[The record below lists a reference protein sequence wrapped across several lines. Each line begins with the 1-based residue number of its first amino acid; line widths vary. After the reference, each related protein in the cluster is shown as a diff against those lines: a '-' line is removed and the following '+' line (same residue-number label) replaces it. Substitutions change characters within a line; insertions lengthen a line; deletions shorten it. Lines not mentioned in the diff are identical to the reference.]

1 MVLNMGQNVI
11 ELSQY
16 RDRDHFPVLRTLGN
30 YWNNLTDGGVPY
42 RSDLD
47 PRRLSD
53 APRSIVLMERI
64 ATRNARIR
72 ISGRY
77 LCDVLQEDGRGLHY
91 SLLLDGD
98 SRSLAHDILGQVFDT
113 ECPKT
118 LWLECAEGTWSG
130 KMTLYP
136 TRDAYGVTNIVVAGI
151 EGSAPMAH
159 PIKFHAQLTPI
170 PVTMQERKVPLNF
183 VDAAYRAAMVKSRAY
198 LRLLDQTVSD
208 K

>member
-16 RDRDHFPVLRTLGN
+16 RNRDHFPALRTLGN
-30 YWNNLTDGGVPY
+30 YRNNLADGGVPY

-47 PRRLSD
+47 PRGLSD
-53 APRSIVLMERI
+53 ALRSI
-64 ATRNARIR
+64 
-72 ISGRY
+72 
-77 LCDVLQEDGRGLHY
+77 VLQEDGRDLPY
-91 SLLLDGD
+91 SLLFDGD
-98 SRSLAHDILGQVFDT
+98 GSSLALDILGQVFDA

-118 LWLECAEGTWSG
+118 LWLGYEEGTWSG

-136 TRDAYGVTNIVVAGI
+136 LRDAYGVTNMVVAGI
-151 EGSAPMAH
+151 EGSTPLAH

-170 PVTMQERKVPLNF
+170 PVTVQERKVPSNF
-183 VDAAYRAAMVKSRAY
+183 VDAAYRANMVKSRAY

>member
-1 MVLNMGQNVI
+1 MAAG
-11 ELSQY
+11 EE
-16 RDRDHFPVLRTLGN
+16 
-30 YWNNLTDGGVPY
+30 PY

-47 PRRLSD
+47 PRGLSD
-53 APRSIVLMERI
+53 ALRSIVLMERI
-64 ATRNARIR
+64 STGNARIR

-77 LCDVLQEDGRGLHY
+77 LCDVLQEDGRGLPY
-91 SLLLDGD
+91 SLLFDGD
-98 SRSLAHDILGQVFDT
+98 SRSLALDILGQVFDT

-118 LWLECAEGTWSG
+118 LWLGCAEGTWSG

-136 TRDAYGVTNIVVAGI
+136 LRDAYGVTNMVVAGI
-151 EGSAPMAH
+151 EGSAPLAH

-170 PVTMQERKVPLNF
+170 PVTVQERKVPLNF
-183 VDAAYRAAMVKSRAY
+183 VDAAYRAAMVKSRSY